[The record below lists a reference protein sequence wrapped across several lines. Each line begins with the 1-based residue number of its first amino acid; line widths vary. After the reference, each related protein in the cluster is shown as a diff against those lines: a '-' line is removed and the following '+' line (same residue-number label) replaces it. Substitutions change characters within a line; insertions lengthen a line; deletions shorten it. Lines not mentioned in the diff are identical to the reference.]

1 MSAFVLPQLLG
12 HANLNTTQRY
22 FHMKEERITREFFSV
37 MEYISQTLGRLQIE
51 VITRITNVARHKM
64 PCHSS
69 FERRIMENDKTGNN
83 TREEL
88 AETVKRAFW
97 SGYLYA
103 VLSGARLRRC
113 DPE

>member
-1 MSAFVLPQLLG
+1 
-12 HANLNTTQRY
+12 
-22 FHMKEERITREFFSV
+22 
-37 MEYISQTLGRLQIE
+37 
-51 VITRITNVARHKM
+51 
-64 PCHSS
+64 
-69 FERRIMENDKTGNN
+69 MENDKTGNN